1 MPLKVVYTLYL
12 ECIVVSLPICK
23 KKPPVGEE
31 CRGLENEMGGCDIQ
45 SNYTMCVLLLKE
57 LMLPKT
63 LSPCLR
69 ILEFLRAAIELYF
82 LGILRI
88 LNNYSIRQD
97 TKGMTIRNRKMRKH
111 TAV

>member
-1 MPLKVVYTLYL
+1 MNSSRKFPPIFMPLKVIYVRKT
-12 ECIVVSLPICK
+12 P
-23 KKPPVGEE
+23 GGGGGE

-88 LNNYSIRQD
+88 LEIITVSGRIPKVHD
-97 TKGMTIRNRKMRKH
+97 E
-111 TAV
+111 

>member
-97 TKGMTIRNRKMRKH
+97 TKGMTIRNRK
-111 TAV
+111 

>member
-12 ECIVVSLPICK
+12 ECIVVFFPICK

-88 LNNYSIRQD
+88 LEIITVSGRISKVHD
-97 TKGMTIRNRKMRKH
+97 E
-111 TAV
+111 

>member
-12 ECIVVSLPICK
+12 EYIVVSLPICK

-57 LMLPKT
+57 LMLLPKT
-63 LSPCLR
+63 LSPCLG
-69 ILEFLRAAIELYF
+69 ILEFLQAAIELY
-82 LGILRI
+82 LAI
-88 LNNYSIRQD
+88 
-97 TKGMTIRNRKMRKH
+97 
-111 TAV
+111 

>member
-31 CRGLENEMGGCDIQ
+31 CRGMENEMGGCDIQ

-82 LGILRI
+82 LPRYFE
-88 LNNYSIRQD
+88 NS
-97 TKGMTIRNRKMRKH
+97 
-111 TAV
+111 